1 MIDSRHFSYDGTR
14 GLLADLGRYSLCVV
28 ETPGVIRGPLRSIR
42 LSPGLCYRSILA
54 PHVNAPVRAAVLQDE
69 NVQSVYE

>member
-1 MIDSRHFSYDGTR
+1 MIDSCHFSYDGTR

-28 ETPGVIRGPLRSIR
+28 ETPGVIRGALRSIR
-42 LSPGLCYRSILA
+42 LSPGLCYRILA
-54 PHVNAPVRAAVLQDE
+54 PHVNAPVRATVLQDE